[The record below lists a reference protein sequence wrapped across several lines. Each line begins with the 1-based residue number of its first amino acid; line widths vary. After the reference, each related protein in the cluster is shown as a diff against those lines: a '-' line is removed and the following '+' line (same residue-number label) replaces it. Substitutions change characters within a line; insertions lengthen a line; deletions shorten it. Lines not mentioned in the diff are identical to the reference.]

1 MQTPEILGSLRSSY
15 TRAVCMACI
24 EKQIPYTLTQ
34 CLLGAPELLAVN
46 PFGRMPVL
54 RHGEFEL
61 YESRAIAAYLD
72 RAFPGPALF
81 PSEPKA
87 AARAEQ
93 WISVVN
99 STLYG
104 TVLRYV
110 LAVIKP
116 QTADGSPDLEAIEA
130 LRPQMQM
137 LLAVLERSLATSE
150 YLAGAE
156 LSFAD
161 LNLITIL
168 HNVRMLPGG
177 ADLLAGF
184 SHIASYHERLSAR
197 DSYRTT
203 VPPPGPPSRA
213 STRQSN
219 PQLK

>member
-1 MQTPEILGSLRSSY
+1 MQPPEILGSLRSSY

-34 CLLGAPELLAVN
+34 CLLGAPELLTVN

-54 RHGEFEL
+54 RHGDFEL
-61 YESRAIAAYLD
+61 YESRAIAGYLD

-104 TVLRYV
+104 TVLSYV
-110 LAVIKP
+110 LAVVKA
-116 QTADGSPDLEAIEA
+116 QTVDGSPDLEAIEV
-130 LRPQMQM
+130 LKPQMRM
-137 LLAVLERSLATSE
+137 LLAVLDRPLAE
-150 YLAGAE
+150 AKYLAGAQI
-156 LSFAD
+156 SFAD

-168 HNVRMLPGG
+168 YNVRMLPGG

-184 SHIASYHERLSAR
+184 SHVASYHERLAAR
-197 DSYRTT
+197 DSYSTT
-203 VPPPGPPSRA
+203 LPPPGPPSRA
-213 STRQSN
+213 
-219 PQLK
+219 PPA